1 MSKTATVTA
10 AEQQTVARFT
20 KEELLHSK
28 RFAACRDALAVVLAD
43 GKTYTV
49 EQAEVAVA
57 KFYKT
62 EVH

>member
-1 MSKTATVTA
+1 MSKTKDTAA
-10 AEQQTVARFT
+10 AEQHPAACFT
-20 KEELLHSK
+20 KEELLQSK

-49 EQAEVAVA
+49 EQAEAA
-57 KFYKT
+57 IEKFYQT